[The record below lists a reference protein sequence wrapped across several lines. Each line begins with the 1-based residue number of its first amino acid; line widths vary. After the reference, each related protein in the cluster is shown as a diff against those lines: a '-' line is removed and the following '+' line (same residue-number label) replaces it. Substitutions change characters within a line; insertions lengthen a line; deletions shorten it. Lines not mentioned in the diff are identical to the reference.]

1 MFKQVLS
8 FPVYSPDMPKRLPIK
23 DIISGLLC
31 SLGTAVRFW
40 LHYTLVAVAWLGIV
54 PLTACK
60 YYKNIYKTFSEW
72 NENVASESEFLMVY
86 KKILSWTNMMETD
99 LEFNMLSIFK
109 YFSFFFYLS

>member
-1 MFKQVLS
+1 MNYAATGFPSCLVSLS
-8 FPVYSPDMPKRLPIK
+8 FLTFTSFIFIFEFIRFKLFFFFSVYSPDMPKRLPIK

-60 YYKNIYKTFSEW
+60 YYKKIYKMFSE
-72 NENVASESEFLMVY
+72 
-86 KKILSWTNMMETD
+86 
-99 LEFNMLSIFK
+99 
-109 YFSFFFYLS
+109 